1 MSSGMK
7 CYNCGKGIMVGHNV
21 SHAKNRTR
29 KVFKPN
35 LHKAKITV
43 GGTAMR
49 VRLCTKCLRVVK
61 GKDRRTLKAKEAAE
75 KLQGE
80 SLIKK
85 PTTEK
90 ISSSAPASNAV
101 KATAAGLV

>member
-1 MSSGMK
+1 MATGMK

-35 LHKAKITV
+35 LHNTKISV
-43 GGTAMR
+43 NGRSMR

-61 GKDRRTLKAKEAAE
+61 GKDTKSLKAKES
-75 KLQGE
+75 KL
-80 SLIKK
+80 K
-85 PTTEK
+85 
-90 ISSSAPASNAV
+90 SSEVSSIAPAAS
-101 KATAAGLV
+101 GLA